1 MVAARCS
8 VHWKEVLY
16 TVIAEIALIP
26 MRMSLAIGFGG
37 LAFSGDVPCIWPSRS
52 VPRNVG

>member
-16 TVIAEIALIP
+16 AVIAEIALIP